1 MTTAIVRQIGAE
13 FDRAHMIAIQSGFG
27 APCCVLLFFG
37 ILLAAPP
44 TMAQGS
50 DAATAETMFEQ
61 GRDLLRAGKAAEAC
75 PKLAESQRLD
85 PANGTLLALALCH
98 EADGKLASAWA
109 EFVDVETRSR
119 NDGRADREQVAHE
132 HARLLRARLSTLEV
146 RVPAGVAL
154 LAGLQIRRDG
164 VTIGGGAW
172 NSPLPVDGGQHTV
185 EVSAAGKSTWQGT
198 IIVDRE
204 GDTKV
209 ISVPELL
216 EAPTA
221 STTPVAPP
229 TANKNVAAPPEPHHS
244 GWGVLEWAGVGTA
257 GAGVIALGV
266 GTYFLGSALHLKSKS
281 DTNCTGD
288 VCGEIGYPDRSL
300 AVSHGNT
307 ATVLGIAGGALVAGG
322 AGLFF
327 LGRARASHRGSPADG
342 GLALSLGPT
351 GFGAGYSTH
360 F

>member
-1 MTTAIVRQIGAE
+1 VQ
-13 FDRAHMIAIQSGFG
+13 
-27 APCCVLLFFG
+27 VLFG

-50 DAATAETMFEQ
+50 DAATAETMFEE
-61 GRDLLRAGKAAEAC
+61 GRDLLRAGRAAEAC

-119 NDGRADREQVAHE
+119 NDGRTDREQVAHE
-132 HARLLRARLSTLEV
+132 HARSLRARLSTLEV
-146 RVPAGVAL
+146 RVPAAIAL
-154 LAGLQIRRDG
+154 LAELEIRRDG
-164 VTIGGGAW
+164 VTIGSGAW
-172 NSPLPVDGGQHTV
+172 NSPWPVDGGQHTV
-185 EVSAAGKSTWQGT
+185 EARAAGKSTWRGT
-198 IIVDRE
+198 AIVGSE

-209 ISVPELL
+209 IIVPELL
-216 EAPTA
+216 DAPTA
-221 STTPVAPP
+221 STTPVVP
-229 TANKNVAAPPEPHHS
+229 ANDGKHVAAPPEPHHS
-244 GWGVLEWAGVGTA
+244 GWDVLEWAGVGTA

-266 GTYFLGSALHLKSKS
+266 GSYFLGSALHLKSES
-281 DTNCTGD
+281 DKNCSGD
-288 VCGEIGYPDRSL
+288 ICGETGYADRSS
-300 AVSHGNT
+300 AVSHGNA
-307 ATVLGIAGGALVAGG
+307 ATVLGVVGGALVIGG

-327 LGRARASHRGSPADG
+327 LGRTRASHRGAPADG
-342 GLALSLGPT
+342 GVTLSLGST